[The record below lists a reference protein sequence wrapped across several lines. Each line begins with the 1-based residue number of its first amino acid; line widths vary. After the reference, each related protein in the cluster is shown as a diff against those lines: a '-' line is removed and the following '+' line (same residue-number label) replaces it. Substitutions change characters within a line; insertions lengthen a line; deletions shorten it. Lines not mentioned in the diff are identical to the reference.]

1 MLQISLYELWLNHN
15 FSFSSILLRKDILGY
30 FSRFTYIE
38 TFFVAIKRSILVNC
52 TRAFEKCTYCVS
64 LVMVF
69 TLHRHF
75 HGVQAL
81 YALSDFYYLWRE
93 QH

>member
-1 MLQISLYELWLNHN
+1 M
-15 FSFSSILLRKDILGY
+15 
-30 FSRFTYIE
+30 
-38 TFFVAIKRSILVNC
+38 AIKRSILVNC

-93 QH
+93 EH